1 MSTVNEH
8 HFGAVFKDQV
18 SDSTV
23 GQSDSHQVLALQRQ
37 NLYKQ
42 NHLSTSLIKT
52 HCRTIWP
59 NFNQK
64 GTKDKNICVLFF
76 GSQSKVPSA
85 HVPAHGRPQSPGPK
99 CWLICQP
106 FVSSSLPF
114 EAWLWKDLHKITESK
129 VNLPAKRLKR
139 HSAVRWWILHTLLQ

>member
-52 HCRTIWP
+52 HCRTILP

-64 GTKDKNICVLFF
+64 GTKDKNICVLLF
-76 GSQSKVPSA
+76 GLQSKVS
-85 HVPAHGRPQSPGPK
+85 VTV
-99 CWLICQP
+99 
-106 FVSSSLPF
+106 FVSERTRTCTWSSSVTGSEVLV
-114 EAWLWKDLHKITESK
+114 DL
-129 VNLPAKRLKR
+129 
-139 HSAVRWWILHTLLQ
+139 SAIRFLLTAIRGLALERSTQNNRVQG